1 MAQMGRE
8 VTCLGFGSIPIV
20 HIHFI
25 TGRRFSSNMIALM
38 SCLRSLGFCFHTAV
52 IIIIIQGFRKHFGC
66 NSIITCSHRFGKCWE
81 VARVSFELRSARGDV
96 DVTNITII
104 TGFHRDFHDLQL
116 ADFDD
121 AVQSFCF
128 QPVQGYAAQ
137 KHDVDAGATFAVD
150 FGKFRN

>member
-1 MAQMGRE
+1 M
-8 VTCLGFGSIPIV
+8 
-20 HIHFI
+20 
-25 TGRRFSSNMIALM
+25 
-38 SCLRSLGFCFHTAV
+38 
-52 IIIIIQGFRKHFGC
+52 
-66 NSIITCSHRFGKCWE
+66 
-81 VARVSFELRSARGDV
+81 SFELRSARGDV
-96 DVTNITII
+96 DVTDITII

-137 KHDVDAGATFAVD
+137 KHDVDAGAAVAVD